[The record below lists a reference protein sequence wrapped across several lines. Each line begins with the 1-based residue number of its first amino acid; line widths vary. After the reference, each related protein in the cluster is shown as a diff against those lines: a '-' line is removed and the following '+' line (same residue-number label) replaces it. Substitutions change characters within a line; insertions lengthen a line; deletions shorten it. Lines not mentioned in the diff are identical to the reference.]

1 MGSPPGEGE
10 DEFRVAA
17 PAHGPSVSSVVDA
30 FDDRCR
36 IPVGFGGV
44 RVRTPTPTPGEEE
57 KPTPTPTPGEEEKP
71 TPTPTPGEEEKPTP
85 TPTPGEEE
93 KPTPT
98 PINGEEE
105 KPSPIPTEPSSSPE
119 DEIIEKDDT
128 VKTGDITNTAP
139 LISTFLASIAGIL
152 GIVIFK
158 RKK

>member
-1 MGSPPGEGE
+1 MLGIIVAPKAHVYQEAGNLNGQFIAKIAGNNGELHQ
-10 DEFRVAA
+10 VTL
-17 PAHGPSVSSVVDA
+17 VD
-30 FDDRCR
+30 DS
-36 IPVGFGGV
+36 
-44 RVRTPTPTPGEEE
+44 TPTPTPGEEE
-57 KPTPTPTPGEEEKP
+57 KPTPTPN
-71 TPTPTPGEEEKPTP
+71 PGEEEKPTP